1 MSSPEVLDAAAG
13 SERVASGQHPEIRD
27 EEEAEE
33 EVRLTTDET
42 HLAFSQAYAFNLSVR
57 AGPSPSENA

>member
-27 EEEAEE
+27 EEEAE